1 MTNQTSNSKEITTQ
15 ETWDMA
21 LQWVSANQK
30 FIRQVAAPYIKH
42 MAAEKTDLLQE
53 ATIAA
58 FKAVIATRKKDE
70 PEKFTSFFRVIF
82 KTNCIKL
89 ATGIHTVHCL
99 EDFYLPC
106 PDPVEETHEID
117 ETESIRVQEALQRV
131 SKRQREVCRWLL
143 QQSVPVSTPDIA
155 RKFQVSRR
163 HACRLVSSSIL
174 RISHAPR

>member
-1 MTNQTSNSKEITTQ
+1 MTLPTSTGKDTR
-15 ETWDMA
+15 ETWNIA

-30 FIRQVAAPYIKH
+30 FIRKVAAPYMRH

-58 FKAVIATRKKDE
+58 FKAVIATRKKDK
-70 PEKFTSFFRVIF
+70 PDQFISFFRVIF

-106 PDPVEETHEID
+106 SDPVEESHEID
-117 ETESIRVQEALQRV
+117 ETTSTRINEALQSV
-131 SKRQREVCRWLL
+131 SKRQREVCLWLL
-143 QQSVPVSTPDIA
+143 QQSVPASTPDIA
-155 RKFQVSRR
+155 KKFQVSRR
-163 HACRLVSSSIL
+163 HACRLVSGSIQ
-174 RISHAPR
+174 RISHTLR